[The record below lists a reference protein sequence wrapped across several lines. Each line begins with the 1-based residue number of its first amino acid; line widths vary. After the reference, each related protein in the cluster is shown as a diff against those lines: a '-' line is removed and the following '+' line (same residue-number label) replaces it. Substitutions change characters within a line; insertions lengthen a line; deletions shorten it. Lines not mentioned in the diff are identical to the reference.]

1 MTVDQALEQ
10 IYTSIHNN
18 NQDLDT
24 HIAALKSALKAQG
37 TNTVTVD
44 PNRLVQSNREGR
56 KLMQSYFKKRGV
68 IVTFAANTAA

>member
-1 MTVDQALEQ
+1 MTIEQAIEQ

-24 HIAALKSALKAQG
+24 HIAALKVALKEKG
-37 TNTVTVD
+37 VTEAVFD
-44 PNRLVQSNREGR
+44 PARLVQSNREGR

-68 IVTFAANTAA
+68 IVTFAGTNAA